1 MKFPTVKTP
10 CFQPASY
17 TIAMIKNPKDSID
30 LAMPYDAL
38 DIKIIYCYIKRISRR
53 RKLTVFHFK
62 THCFSL
68 QKAIYKSKKSLFYN
82 RLHATRRKKS
92 VTDGKV

>member
-17 TIAMIKNPKDSID
+17 TIAMIKNPKNSID

-38 DIKIIYCYIKRISRR
+38 DIKIIYFYIKRISRR

-62 THCFSL
+62 KHCFSL
-68 QKAIYKSKKSLFYN
+68 QNSLFF
-82 RLHATRRKKS
+82 TSKS
-92 VTDGKV
+92 YL

>member
-62 THCFSL
+62 KLFI
-68 QKAIYKSKKSLFYN
+68 KAKSLFSTIVSM
-82 RLHATRRKKS
+82 LPEEKKS